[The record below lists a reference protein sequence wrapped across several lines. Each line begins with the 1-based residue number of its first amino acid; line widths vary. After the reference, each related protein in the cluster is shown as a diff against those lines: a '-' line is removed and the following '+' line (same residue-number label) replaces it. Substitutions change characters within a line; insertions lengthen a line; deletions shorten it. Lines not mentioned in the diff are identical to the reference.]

1 MRSATTSIESER
13 DCPEKPPSSGQP
25 RAQIMSIARDVQVA
39 PASFGL
45 TLSFLSPLSLQFLE
59 RFLQF
64 ANVVRR
70 QLPGVRQLRHHRG
83 RLAAEETQ
91 DLVQH
96 PASRDFACHERLED
110 IGLADLADAA
120 QHTLS
125 FHPVNNRLDGR
136 VGRVGIGKCFLNL
149 ADRSASAG
157 PESFQNPKLEF
168 AQFGLGHDLLYYCVG
183 EHYYHVVFESS
194 GI

>member
-25 RAQIMSIARDVQVA
+25 RVRIMSIARDVQGA

-83 RLAAEETQ
+83 RLAAEERRVGKECRSGWWPYPENQ
-91 DLVQH
+91 N
-96 PASRDFACHERLED
+96 A
-110 IGLADLADAA
+110 
-120 QHTLS
+120 TLS
-125 FHPVNNRLDGR
+125 
-136 VGRVGIGKCFLNL
+136 IT
-149 ADRSASAG
+149 
-157 PESFQNPKLEF
+157 
-168 AQFGLGHDLLYYCVG
+168 
-183 EHYYHVVFESS
+183 
-194 GI
+194 